1 MTTCNSGTYITDN
14 DQYYI
19 KKVGANKLYVLNCTQ
34 RLCLAHKDK
43 NPEQTYFD

>member
-14 DQYYI
+14 DTSILKGWCKQ
-19 KKVGANKLYVLNCTQ
+19 ALCTCTQ